1 MGAQDRLVYLLD
13 TALISIFVLRDGQ
26 GNEGNESN
34 ESNGCHESHE
44 GNEEEANLC
53 KACQA
58 SCLLRQDRQDTDWI
72 EEVRPCADQDW
83 QDRQQEEI
91 PSWQEV
97 TMDRSC
103 PESP

>member
-34 ESNGCHESHE
+34 ESDGCHESHE
-44 GNEEEANLC
+44 GNEEEAYLF

-58 SCLLRQDRQDTDWI
+58 SCLLRQDRQDSHRI
-72 EEVRPCADQDW
+72 EEDRPCADQDW
-83 QDRQQEEI
+83 QDRLQEEI

-97 TMDRSC
+97 TVD
-103 PESP
+103 